1 MKTIPVLFVWLLLF
15 EFQVA
20 SAQKTLPP
28 NALSPNHTQQF
39 YSPRQARAVKLKKR
53 KVTRTP
59 EYEFYQRVEKAAKEK
74 QRILRKLSRPQ
85 YADPAHFGHKRI
97 PKRRP
102 PHRMRLCKVCNI
114 RH

>member
-1 MKTIPVLFVWLLLF
+1 MKKIPILFVWLLLF
-15 EFQVA
+15 TVDIA
-20 SAQKTLPP
+20 WGQKALPP
-28 NALSPNHTQQF
+28 NSLSSNHTQKF
-39 YSPRQARAVKLKKR
+39 YAPRKAQATKVKKR

-102 PHRMRLCKVCNI
+102 PHRMRLCKVCHI